1 MRVRLLND
9 AVIQLQVKG
18 IELKS
23 TDHYSI
29 QRCANIQQNYYTVS
43 RVRQLKKGDTISI
56 NSSAQLEAL

>member
-1 MRVRLLND
+1 MTCAD

-23 TDHYSI
+23 TDIINHYSI
-29 QRCANIQQNYYTVS
+29 QTCANIQQNYYTVS
-43 RVRQLKKGDTISI
+43 HVRQLKKGDTISI